1 MKKIKKW
8 MVLGLL
14 IAITGLSGVGCKT
27 YKITMSNGQE
37 LYSTSRPKLDEDG
50 FNYVW
55 KGPNGEMM
63 SLSRMRVRAIE
74 VQ

>member
-14 IAITGLSGVGCKT
+14 IAMTGSGCMSWKT
-27 YKITMSNGQE
+27 YKITLSNGQE
-37 LYSTSRPKLDEDG
+37 ILSTSRPKLDEDG

-55 KGPNGEMM
+55 KGPNGEKQSM
-63 SLSRMRVRAIE
+63 SRMRVRSIE